1 METTVEKASI
11 EFAHNYFEMHETNN
25 YKALKQGFKEGA
37 EWQSKK
43 MYSESDMTNYALY
56 ILHNDV
62 ITPQEWL
69 KIFKK

>member
-1 METTVEKASI
+1 METTVETASI

-25 YKALKQGFKEGA
+25 YKALKQGFQEGA

-62 ITPQEWL
+62 ITPREWAER
-69 KIFKK
+69 FKK